1 MRRALI
7 VLVTLFIAIMA
18 GVVYFAYDPSQSQFF
33 PRCVFLSLTGWQC
46 PGCGSQRAIHA
57 LLHGDLASAWHYNA
71 ALLVALPV
79 LGVYLVGEIKR
90 TTWPNYY
97 RAISHPIVI
106 YIILGALI
114 AWWIGRNL
122 VNS

>member
-18 GVVYFAYDPSQSQFF
+18 GVVYFAYDQSQSQFF

-46 PGCGSQRAIHA
+46 PGCGSQRAIHS

-79 LGVYLVGEIKR
+79 LGVYLVGELKR

-97 RAISHPIVI
+97 RAISHTIVI

>member
-18 GVVYFAYDPSQSQFF
+18 GVVYFAYDPSQSHFF

-46 PGCGSQRAIHA
+46 PGCGSQRAIHS

-79 LGVYLVGEIKR
+79 LGVYLVGELKR

-97 RAISHPIVI
+97 RAISRPIVI